1 MSVEGLDPGKLS
13 TWLLEKHKV
22 VTVAIVHPEF
32 SGLRITPN
40 VYTTTDEIDTFAD
53 LILSAVKKGIA

>member
-1 MSVEGLDPGKLS
+1 MPAALD
-13 TWLLEKHKV
+13 LERV
-22 VTVAIVHPEF
+22 
-32 SGLRITPN
+32 TPN